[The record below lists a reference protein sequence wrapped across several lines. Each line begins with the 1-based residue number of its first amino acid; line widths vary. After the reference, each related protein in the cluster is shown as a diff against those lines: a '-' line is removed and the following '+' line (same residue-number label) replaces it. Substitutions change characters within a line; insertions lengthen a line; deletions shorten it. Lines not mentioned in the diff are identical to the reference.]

1 MEKNSDDNNIEL
13 RSEEFQE
20 ILGEIPS
27 WILRWGITLAA
38 IIIILIFVGSAFFK
52 YPDIITAKMTLT
64 GEIPAAGIVSKTSGK
79 IQEIYVVDKQ
89 NVKKNDYLA
98 LIENSANVDDILY
111 LKKYI
116 DSLSLVLDSVP
127 FLPKNEDIN
136 LGDIQNSYATF
147 CLTMTEY
154 IQFKELNYYINKID
168 YTKDRINRYQK
179 YYKNVLEQYKLVQ
192 IQTDI
197 FRTQY
202 RRDSLLNANGVL
214 SDEERENTYN
224 SFIQGKLSYESMK
237 TTLDNIK
244 NEIAEMHE
252 LLLDTEYQYFDKKRD
267 LENKVKTGILQ
278 LLNDIQT
285 WEMNYVL
292 VAPIDGNITFT
303 KYWVENQNV
312 ISGDEVFNIVP
323 NEKGKLIGKA
333 YLPID
338 RSGKVKI
345 GQRVNIS
352 FNNFPDK
359 EFGIVRGIIHNISLV
374 PTKKG
379 EINQYILEINL
390 VNGLKTTYG
399 KTLPF
404 LLEMEGEADIV
415 TDDLSLLE
423 RFFLPL
429 KKLIKNT

>member
-1 MEKNSDDNNIEL
+1 M
-13 RSEEFQE
+13 
-20 ILGEIPS
+20 
-27 WILRWGITLAA
+27 
-38 IIIILIFVGSAFFK
+38 
-52 YPDIITAKMTLT
+52 
-64 GEIPAAGIVSKTSGK
+64 
-79 IQEIYVVDKQ
+79 
-89 NVKKNDYLA
+89 
-98 LIENSANVDDILY
+98 
-111 LKKYI
+111 
-116 DSLSLVLDSVP
+116 
-127 FLPKNEDIN
+127 
-136 LGDIQNSYATF
+136 
-147 CLTMTEY
+147 
-154 IQFKELNYYINKID
+154 
-168 YTKDRINRYQK
+168 
-179 YYKNVLEQYKLVQ
+179 EQYKLVQ

-202 RRDSLLNANGVL
+202 KRDSLLNANGVL
-214 SDEERENTYN
+214 SDEEREKTYN
-224 SFIQGKLSYESMK
+224 SFIQGKLSQESMK

-312 ISGDEVFNIVP
+312 ISGDEVFNVVP

-359 EFGIVRGIIHNISLV
+359 EFGIVRGIVHNISLV

-379 EINQYILEINL
+379 EVNQYILEINL
-390 VNGLKTTYG
+390 INGLKTTYG

-404 LLEMEGEADIV
+404 LPEMEGEADIV

-429 KKLIKNT
+429 KKLIRNT